1 MVEGSDSTAK
11 NLLLY
16 ACCLHLRNKQRGGKC
31 TTASAPP
38 WPRYSASYAMRG
50 GGTYVV
56 NAHYAA
62 SSRAQTRCFKGHR
75 LLKIQC
81 AFCHSARMIPKPRP
95 RTQAK
100 KSPYFHT
107 FHTRMVQAVGWGEPS
122 RRAATAHPE
131 GSPHL
136 RAARWSAPTAVGRD
150 HRARRIH
157 AYRDLET
164 TRTTVKN
171 NIVLRAHL
179 EHSESWQFEDR
190 QMGAGELARA
200 PKTSCFKQVVSNFQK
215 APLKFQKLK
224 LTAISAVPSAGAG
237 TVNIS

>member
-1 MVEGSDSTAK
+1 M
-11 NLLLY
+11 
-16 ACCLHLRNKQRGGKC
+16 
-31 TTASAPP
+31 
-38 WPRYSASYAMRG
+38 
-50 GGTYVV
+50 V
-56 NAHYAA
+56 NAHNAVWN
-62 SSRAQTRCFKGHR
+62 RAQKRRFGTHR

-81 AFCHSARMIPKPRP
+81 AFCHSVRIISKPRP
-95 RTQAK
+95 QAQAK
-100 KSPYFHT
+100 KSPFFHT
-107 FHTRMVQAVGWGEPS
+107 VHTRMVQAVGWGEPS

-200 PKTSCFKQVVSNFQK
+200 PKTSCFQ
-215 APLKFQKLK
+215 
-224 LTAISAVPSAGAG
+224 
-237 TVNIS
+237 